1 MRRSPTFAWASPA
14 TAPPGACWSDSARP
28 RTTRA
33 RSPSTRVRRMRWYIV
48 AAAAVAA
55 IAVAVACGQGSGGS
69 KNIIS
74 PEDAGVDAGPVG
86 DAGPADA
93 GDGGIDGGADAGPGS
108 SAFVGYQ
115 GKEGCEDEWDRY
127 LPDHGRANPSIYK
140 SGDVDKVVLSGGGIR
155 VAHYDIFSGPGEVGG
170 EPAGRE
176 KLCTIYRILWQRGT
190 RYVWFG
196 GNHGYALGF
205 ADYEGNP
212 GCNGHR
218 GCSGN
223 YEHSH
228 PAINDSHRWFIT
240 GGYYGI
246 AIDTWAHVDGQG
258 NTFFDVWFGGRTRT
272 TRFRMGEELGDFWRA
287 QLRTELYV
295 R

>member
-28 RTTRA
+28 RTTQA
-33 RSPSTRVRRMRWYIV
+33 RSPSTRGRRMRWYIV

-93 GDGGIDGGADAGPGS
+93 GDGGIDGGPDAGPWHAGDVIMVPNSDGWHFSSDGLPSGSVMGASADEDGNIWVAGRGGGFVQRRGAGRFQQFTLADGLHPYGYLPDGSPAESSPSLAVTPAISISGGPGS

-127 LPDHGRANPSIYK
+127 LPDHGRANP
-140 SGDVDKVVLSGGGIR
+140 R
-155 VAHYDIFSGPGEVGG
+155 
-170 EPAGRE
+170 
-176 KLCTIYRILWQRGT
+176 
-190 RYVWFG
+190 
-196 GNHGYALGF
+196 
-205 ADYEGNP
+205 
-212 GCNGHR
+212 
-218 GCSGN
+218 
-223 YEHSH
+223 
-228 PAINDSHRWFIT
+228 
-240 GGYYGI
+240 
-246 AIDTWAHVDGQG
+246 
-258 NTFFDVWFGGRTRT
+258 
-272 TRFRMGEELGDFWRA
+272 
-287 QLRTELYV
+287 
-295 R
+295 

>member
-1 MRRSPTFAWASPA
+1 
-14 TAPPGACWSDSARP
+14 
-28 RTTRA
+28 
-33 RSPSTRVRRMRWYIV
+33 
-48 AAAAVAA
+48 
-55 IAVAVACGQGSGGS
+55 

-93 GDGGIDGGADAGPGS
+93 GDGGIDGGADGGPDAGPWHAGDVIMVPNSDGWHFSSDGLPSGSVMGASADEDGNIWVAGRGGVFVQRGGAGRFQQFTLADGLHPYGYLPDGSPAESSPSLAVTPAISISGGPGS

-115 GKEGCEDEWDRY
+115 GK
-127 LPDHGRANPSIYK
+127 A
-140 SGDVDKVVLSGGGIR
+140 
-155 VAHYDIFSGPGEVGG
+155 
-170 EPAGRE
+170 
-176 KLCTIYRILWQRGT
+176 
-190 RYVWFG
+190 
-196 GNHGYALGF
+196 
-205 ADYEGNP
+205 

-246 AIDTWAHVDGQG
+246 AIDTWPHVDGQG

-287 QLRTELYV
+287 QL
-295 R
+295 